1 MAVEQGEVKDFWEF
15 TKQRAQQLIDV
26 MNNDFRERVN
36 DHYALYSSFT
46 QKLKVRDERIQMQ
59 GKAVARKDKQI
70 KNLRSRIRVLE
81 AQLDIY
87 KGKRH
92 GN

>member
-15 TKQRAQQLIDV
+15 TKQRSQQLIDV

-46 QKLKVRDERIQMQ
+46 QKLK
-59 GKAVARKDKQI
+59 
-70 KNLRSRIRVLE
+70 
-81 AQLDIY
+81 
-87 KGKRH
+87 
-92 GN
+92 